1 MNIEEEKQAGLIK
14 EINDLKDEYNSAKEL
29 YEKEISRLKV
39 ETENLRKSEE
49 KFKIAYITSPDSI
62 NINRLSDGM
71 YVSINEGFTNIM
83 GYTESES
90 IGRTSLEMNIWF
102 TLEDREYMVKEL
114 EANGEIRNF
123 EAKFLSK
130 DGSIVFGL
138 LSASLI
144 NLDGVPHIL
153 TVVRDVTIR
162 KKAEEALIKEQFLIN
177 ALMNNLTD
185 HVYFKDLESRFIR
198 NNRAHALSFG
208 LSDPV
213 QVIGKSDFDFFTEN
227 AARQAFEDEQAIIKT
242 GKPILKEEKLTRKDQ
257 SDAWFSAIK
266 MPLFDN
272 DGTIIGTFGI
282 SRDITGKKRSELEN
296 QALFEITQG
305 ITSTGNLDD
314 LLKLIHRSLG
324 KVVYAENC
332 FVALFDEKS
341 GLFSFPYFVDKID
354 STPVP
359 ASMEKSCSA
368 YVFHTVKPLML
379 TQEHFD
385 QLVKQGEVELVGS
398 NSPSWIGIP
407 LQSPSKVIGVLVLQH
422 YEKENVYSEND
433 VKFLISIGSQIA
445 MAIERKKAEEE
456 INLKNEQL
464 QAINAEKDKF
474 FSIIAHDLRGPLSAF
489 VAATQILTEEIQTME
504 IEDIKDITL
513 SMKTSASN
521 IYSLLE
527 NLLEWSRLRRGGMD
541 FVPVKLNLKKIIGES
556 IAVLSESASKKGI
569 EIEAT
574 IPDKLEILADN
585 HMFESV
591 IRNLISNAIKFTTQG
606 GKVKVTVHSKEDHST
621 EIKISDSGIG
631 ISPGLISRL
640 FQINEK
646 TSRPGTEGEPS
657 TGLGL
662 LLCKEFIEK
671 HGGKIWVES
680 EVGLGSTFSFSIKEY
695 ENLKS

>member
-1 MNIEEEKQAGLIK
+1 
-14 EINDLKDEYNSAKEL
+14 
-29 YEKEISRLKV
+29 
-39 ETENLRKSEE
+39 
-49 KFKIAYITSPDSI
+49 
-62 NINRLSDGM
+62 
-71 YVSINEGFTNIM
+71 
-83 GYTESES
+83 
-90 IGRTSLEMNIWF
+90 
-102 TLEDREYMVKEL
+102 
-114 EANGEIRNF
+114 
-123 EAKFLSK
+123 
-130 DGSIVFGL
+130 
-138 LSASLI
+138 
-144 NLDGVPHIL
+144 
-153 TVVRDVTIR
+153 
-162 KKAEEALIKEQFLIN
+162 
-177 ALMNNLTD
+177 
-185 HVYFKDLESRFIR
+185 
-198 NNRAHALSFG
+198 
-208 LSDPV
+208 
-213 QVIGKSDFDFFTEN
+213 
-227 AARQAFEDEQAIIKT
+227 
-242 GKPILKEEKLTRKDQ
+242 
-257 SDAWFSAIK
+257 

-282 SRDITGKKRSELEN
+282 SRDITGKKRNELEN

-354 STPVP
+354 MTPVP
-359 ASMEKSCSA
+359 ASMHKSCSA
-368 YVFHTVKPLML
+368 YVFRTVKPLML

-680 EVGLGSTFSFSIKEY
+680 EVGLGSTFSFSIKQY